1 MLKKTLIRLLIIST
15 ILFAATV
22 ISSTAQTRP
31 EDSASD
37 SRTIQVAN
45 ERLAKTLDALEKSE
59 ALNKTLEALVEKQN
73 QLLALN
79 DEIIKK
85 KESIIADQ
93 ADLIAI
99 YEKRKG
105 TTISFFFGLIK
116 FRKQ

>member
-1 MLKKTLIRLLIIST
+1 MLKKMLMRLAMLLIV
-15 ILFAATV
+15 LCGPAV

-31 EDSASD
+31 EGSAPD

>member
-1 MLKKTLIRLLIIST
+1 MPKQMLIRLGMILIIACV
-15 ILFAATV
+15 LTV
-22 ISSTAQTRP
+22 INSTAQTRP